1 MGAGGGHGGRRTNLA
16 KAGADFG
23 WREGAGRSHSD
34 VAVMGIAHLQ
44 AEQVDQPQLAGDPG
58 TSGKCVKAIAFLGL
72 QAAARVRAIQQ
83 QEAFVVLDRLA
94 DQGVCHPVA
103 QTGLGEFFGWH
114 VHGLQGCFSSIN
126 AKPEVAARRFNN
138 GFCVQNQISR
148 RELAYHHRP
157 EGRGVC
163 GS

>member
-1 MGAGGGHGGRRTNLA
+1 
-16 KAGADFG
+16 
-23 WREGAGRSHSD
+23 
-34 VAVMGIAHLQ
+34 
-44 AEQVDQPQLAGDPG
+44 
-58 TSGKCVKAIAFLGL
+58 
-72 QAAARVRAIQQ
+72 
-83 QEAFVVLDRLA
+83 
-94 DQGVCHPVA
+94 
-103 QTGLGEFFGWH
+103 
-114 VHGLQGCFSSIN
+114 LQGCFSSIN